1 MRDFN
6 GRRYWIV
13 GASEG
18 LGRALAHLLAD
29 AGAELILS
37 ARSSDRLHALAA
49 ELPGQPRVVPVD
61 VAEAASLRSAASQL
75 GPIDGVVQM
84 TGVYWPMPAAQ
95 WDPDLIEKM
104 CDINFTGTARILGA
118 VLPAM
123 LARGAGHIVLT
134 GSLSAYR
141 GLPGSVGYGASKAG
155 IMVMAESLH
164 ADLRGTGLEVQLA
177 NPGFIRTRLTDKN
190 DFRMPFLMEPDAAA
204 HRIFD
209 QMRRGGF
216 KRSFPA
222 PFSWVFRAAQFLPD
236 SLYFRLFS

>member
-6 GRRYWIV
+6 GKRYWIV

-18 LGRALAHLLAD
+18 LGRALARLLAD
-29 AGAELILS
+29 AGADLILS

-49 ELPGQPRVVPVD
+49 ELPGHPRVMPVD
-61 VAEAASLRSAASQL
+61 VADAASLRNAASQL
-75 GPIDGVVQM
+75 GAIDGMVQM
-84 TGVYWPMPAAQ
+84 TGVYWPMPATQ
-95 WDPDLIEKM
+95 WDPDLVEKM
-104 CDINFTGTARILGA
+104 CDVNFTGTARILGA

-123 LARGAGHIVLT
+123 LARGEGHIVLT
-134 GSLSAYR
+134 GSLSAFR

-190 DFRMPFLMEPDAAA
+190 DFHMPFLMEPDAAA
-204 HRIFD
+204 RRIFD

-222 PFSWVFRAAQFLPD
+222 PFSWLFRAAQFLPD